1 MDVNER
7 IKEVRRIEREY
18 LDHKYISNHE
28 NSLVSIKTFGD
39 WHSAA
44 AVLFC
49 EYISSDDKFLKTF
62 IEANT
67 SGNAYVLAGVY
78 DAIHTSYEIL
88 MSKVEKGQSTLS
100 QVCCSVEDSD
110 DSPSVFI
117 SHASKD
123 RDIIKLFID
132 NILKKGLGL
141 NDNDIAC
148 TSFEATGVEP
158 GDSIPNYIK
167 RNIKG
172 AKICLAMVS
181 KNYKASEVCMN
192 EVGAAWALNN
202 PPIQIVLPGTEFH
215 ELGWLLN
222 TNKASKIND
231 IDCLDAL
238 GEKLCSSIG
247 ILTPTPKHWNPST
260 RDFLEALQILLKD
273 QEG

>member
-1 MDVNER
+1 MASYASFGAKTCDEISVRVSVLFGEN
-7 IKEVRRIEREY
+7 IKE
-18 LDHKYISNHE
+18 
-28 NSLVSIKTFGD
+28 
-39 WHSAA
+39 
-44 AVLFC
+44 
-49 EYISSDDKFLKTF
+49 
-62 IEANT
+62 
-67 SGNAYVLAGVY
+67 
-78 DAIHTSYEIL
+78 
-88 MSKVEKGQSTLS
+88 
-100 QVCCSVEDSD
+100 
-110 DSPSVFI
+110 
-117 SHASKD
+117 
-123 RDIIKLFID
+123 
-132 NILKKGLGL
+132 
-141 NDNDIAC
+141 
-148 TSFEATGVEP
+148 
-158 GDSIPNYIK
+158 
-167 RNIKG
+167 

-260 RDFLEALQILLKD
+260 RDFLDALQILLKN

>member
-1 MDVNER
+1 MDIQER
-7 IKEVRRIEREY
+7 ISHIRELEKTY
-18 LDHKYISNHE
+18 LKHKYISSHE
-28 NSLVSIKTFGD
+28 NSLESIRTFGD

-49 EYISSDDKFLKTF
+49 EYISSDDKLLKTF
-62 IEANT
+62 VEANT
-67 SGNAYVLAGVY
+67 SGNAYVLASVY
-78 DAIHTSYEIL
+78 DTIHTSYEIL
-88 MSKVEKGQSTLS
+88 MSKVEKELSTLS
-100 QVCCSVEDSD
+100 QACCPDEGSD

-117 SHASKD
+117 SHSSKD
-123 RDIIKLFID
+123 KDIVKLFID

-141 NDNDIAC
+141 RDEQIAC

-167 RNIKG
+167 RNIKDS
-172 AKICLAMVS
+172 KICLAMVS

-215 ELGWLLN
+215 EFGWLLN

-238 GEKLCSSIG
+238 GEKMCSSIG
-247 ILTPTPKHWNPST
+247 ILTPTPKHRNPSS

>member
-1 MDVNER
+1 MDIQER
-7 IKEVRRIEREY
+7 ISHIRELEKTY
-18 LDHKYISNHE
+18 LKHKYISSHE
-28 NSLVSIKTFGD
+28 NSLESIRTFGN

-49 EYISSDDKFLKTF
+49 EYISSDDKLLKTF
-62 IEANT
+62 VEANT
-67 SGNAYVLAGVY
+67 SGNAYVLASVY
-78 DAIHTSYEIL
+78 DTIHTSYEIL
-88 MSKVEKGQSTLS
+88 MSKVEKGLSTLS
-100 QVCCSVEDSD
+100 QACCPDEGSD

-117 SHASKD
+117 SHSSKD
-123 RDIIKLFID
+123 KDIVKLFID

-141 NDNDIAC
+141 RDEQIAC
-148 TSFEATGVEP
+148 TSFEATSVEP

-167 RNIKG
+167 RNIKDS
-172 AKICLAMVS
+172 KICLAMVS

-247 ILTPTPKHWNPST
+247 ILTPTPKHWNPSS
-260 RDFLEALQILLKD
+260 RDFLEALQILLRD

>member
-1 MDVNER
+1 M
-7 IKEVRRIEREY
+7 
-18 LDHKYISNHE
+18 
-28 NSLVSIKTFGD
+28 
-39 WHSAA
+39 
-44 AVLFC
+44 
-49 EYISSDDKFLKTF
+49 
-62 IEANT
+62 
-67 SGNAYVLAGVY
+67 
-78 DAIHTSYEIL
+78 
-88 MSKVEKGQSTLS
+88 
-100 QVCCSVEDSD
+100 
-110 DSPSVFI
+110 FI
-117 SHASKD
+117 SHSSKD
-123 RDIIKLFID
+123 KDIVKLFID

-141 NDNDIAC
+141 RDEQIAC
-148 TSFEATGVEP
+148 TSFEATSVEP

-167 RNIKG
+167 RNIKDS
-172 AKICLAMVS
+172 KICLAMVS

-247 ILTPTPKHWNPST
+247 ILTPTPKHWNPSS
-260 RDFLEALQILLKD
+260 RDFLEALQILLRD

>member
-1 MDVNER
+1 MDIQER
-7 IKEVRRIEREY
+7 ISHIRELEKTY
-18 LDHKYISNHE
+18 LKHQYISSHE
-28 NSLVSIKTFGD
+28 NSLESIRTFGN

-49 EYISSDDKFLKTF
+49 EYISSDDKLLKTF
-62 IEANT
+62 VEANT
-67 SGNAYVLAGVY
+67 SGNAYILASVY
-78 DAIHTSYEIL
+78 DTIHTSYEIL
-88 MSKVEKGQSTLS
+88 MSKVEKGLSTLS
-100 QVCCSVEDSD
+100 QACCPDEGSD

-117 SHASKD
+117 SHSSKD
-123 RDIIKLFID
+123 KDIVKLFID

-141 NDNDIAC
+141 RDEQIAC

-167 RNIKG
+167 RNIKDS
-172 AKICLAMVS
+172 KICLAMVS

-247 ILTPTPKHWNPST
+247 ILTPTPKHWNPSS